1 MAFTKIVSP
10 GIDTTGSYTVRDLN
24 AVGVVTASAFSGPL
38 TGNATGLTGTPD
50 ITVGA
55 ITAASADFSG
65 NVSIGGTLTYE
76 DVTNIDSVGIV
87 TARDAIVIS
96 EDNAIH
102 FRGTAADDAD
112 AILRASA
119 GGGQL
124 LINSRN
130 DAIINIDSNN
140 DSTDAHFA
148 VAHGAATGSSTE
160 LFRVQENGN
169 VSINKTSSISA
180 KLHIGDTSNDGAL
193 SQLVKLANDS
203 SGPGTGAQLNLGA
216 GNAVESTA
224 ACIGGFYDGTG
235 TSFIVKTT
243 GTYVNQS
250 TVAERFRIT
259 SAGDVGI
266 GVTNPTSF
274 GPTLQVAGTDPALLL
289 QDTATAV
296 DYFGVNVASGVVNTW
311 YDDASA
317 FVIHTASGLSGS
329 GLVERLRITS
339 AGEVGIGTNNP
350 YAKNH
355 IEIDV
360 NAGAGSGSAGAL
372 WLKNANQTANNSAT
386 IFFGNNVSQAAG
398 AINFIHK
405 DYSTNAGDITF
416 DTRTNGSTYAERL
429 RIKSDGKV
437 KFATNNSTTDYL
449 EWGGNPRLML
459 QAPTG
464 LNGLR
469 IYSDTTPLEV
479 AGSATTRKISMGGNP
494 NYDLSI
500 SGSYSLSSGGH
511 DSSPK
516 VFLNATRHNGSTTVT
531 SFQTSIQAV
540 SASNT
545 AGDGYL
551 GLGAS
556 ATPDD
561 LIIRPS
567 GNIAIQNTGASSKL
581 HIGDLVGSV
590 SNDINTTHTSLIIK
604 QTNNDNKSGFY
615 IERSGE
621 RKGYY
626 MWMNPGGGSGDGLTF
641 SRNNGGSYSNA
652 LILDRD
658 ANLWGGGHFY
668 PLSDNSYDLGS
679 TSNRW
684 RNVYTTDLQLSNE
697 GSQNDVDG
705 TWGSY
710 TIQEGED
717 ELFLINRRNGKKYK
731 FNLTE
736 VN

>member
-1 MAFTKIVSP
+1 M
-10 GIDTTGSYTVRDLN
+10 GIQINGQTDT
-24 AVGVVTASAFSGPL
+24 VTATDGSI
-38 TGNATGLTGTPD
+38 N
-50 ITVGA
+50 VGGDVT
-55 ITAASADFSG
+55 IPG
-65 NVSIGGTLTYE
+65 VLTYE
-76 DVTNIDSVGIV
+76 DVTNVDSVGIV
-87 TARDAIVIS
+87 TAQAGIHVTGGSVGINETSPVRKLHAKA
-96 EDNAIH
+96 DNAP
-102 FRGTAADDAD
+102 
-112 AILRASA
+112 
-119 GGGQL
+119 
-124 LINSRN
+124 
-130 DAIINIDSNN
+130 
-140 DSTDAHFA
+140 
-148 VAHGAATGSSTE
+148 VARFE
-160 LFRVQENGN
+160 R
-169 VSINKTSSISA
+169 
-180 KLHIGDTSNDGAL
+180 DTSDGEIIEIRDFNNN
-193 SQLVKLANDS
+193 Q
-203 SGPGTGAQLNLGA
+203 
-216 GNAVESTA
+216 
-224 ACIGGFYDGTG
+224 IGGFGSDTG
-235 TSFIVKTT
+235 DLTLSAT
-243 GTYVNQS
+243 NS
-250 TVAERFRIT
+250 NNLRIE
-259 SAGDVGI
+259 
-266 GVTNPTSF
+266 
-274 GPTLQVAGTDPALLL
+274 
-289 QDTATAV
+289 
-296 DYFGVNVASGVVNTW
+296 SG
-311 YDDASA
+311 
-317 FVIHTASGLSGS
+317 GS
-329 GLVERLRITS
+329 ERLRITS
-339 AGEVGIGTNNP
+339 TGTLDFKTTDGVGINFRESGYINIDSDNNDSNRNFSFYDAKGTGSEKRLMILTDTGLVGIGTDNP
-350 YAKNH
+350 YARNH

-416 DTRTNGSTYAERL
+416 DTRANGSTYAERL
-429 RIKSDGKV
+429 RIKSDGV
-437 KFATNNSTTDYL
+437 IKFGANNSSTDYL
-449 EWGGNPRLML
+449 EWGNNPRLVL

-641 SRNNGGSYSNA
+641 TRNNNGTKSDA
-652 LILDRD
+652 FILDRD
-658 ANLWGGGHFY
+658 ANLWGGGTFY

-679 TSNRW
+679 ASNRW

-736 VN
+736 LN